1 MYVNTQC
8 LHTHTHSR
16 HTHATTGRPGSQ
28 SRACVSTNILV
39 DDVVVVLFDANVD
52 ADADVDVVW
61 ECCRLL
67 AGLLNRFAIF
77 LHVYPAICTIWQ
89 PNAKGSRK
97 HARIRLP
104 TRIQAMTVA
113 LPPSMCVEEGR
124 EWVSHSLPD
133 TQTGCQ
139 AASQA
144 DMFSLCRL
152 ATFYCYSICQ
162 NRVDKVQTSPTRSRQ
177 TRNPQA
183 SRV

>member
-1 MYVNTQC
+1 MST
-8 LHTHTHSR
+8 HTHTLQ
-16 HTHATTGRPGSQ
+16 THIRTTGRPGSQ
-28 SRACVSTNILV
+28 SRACVTTNILV
-39 DDVVVVLFDANVD
+39 DDVVVVLFDAN

>member
-8 LHTHTHSR
+8 LHTHTHTHFR

-39 DDVVVVLFDANVD
+39 DDVVVVVLFDANVD

-77 LHVYPAICTIWQ
+77 LHLYPAICTIWQ
-89 PNAKGSRK
+89 LNAKGSRK

-113 LPPSMCVEEGR
+113 LPPSVCGGR
-124 EWVSHSLPD
+124 E
-133 TQTGCQ
+133 
-139 AASQA
+139 
-144 DMFSLCRL
+144 
-152 ATFYCYSICQ
+152 
-162 NRVDKVQTSPTRSRQ
+162 RVG
-177 TRNPQA
+177 
-183 SRV
+183 

>member
-1 MYVNTQC
+1 M
-8 LHTHTHSR
+8 
-16 HTHATTGRPGSQ
+16 
-28 SRACVSTNILV
+28 STNILV
-39 DDVVVVLFDANVD
+39 DDVVVVLFDANVDAD

-113 LPPSMCVEEGR
+113 LPQCVWGGGE
-124 EWVSHSLPD
+124 
-133 TQTGCQ
+133 
-139 AASQA
+139 
-144 DMFSLCRL
+144 
-152 ATFYCYSICQ
+152 
-162 NRVDKVQTSPTRSRQ
+162 RVG
-177 TRNPQA
+177 
-183 SRV
+183 